1 MDKESVKIL
10 RPGTTATNI
19 SFTFI
24 PNKKSVMKDPAYHYL
39 KYYTYVLLFIMLSF
53 LILYYARLLLIPMSF
68 AFLICFIYY
77 PMGIRIER
85 KAGKAAAIAV
95 CLFLLVAF
103 GFLLFLLLSNSIA
116 VVQEKFAGSEDKV
129 SALGENILQSLSK
142 IIQITPEQQETLVQ
156 KMYEN
161 LIQGAVPFIQQTI
174 SLSAGTL
181 AMLLI
186 IPVFVSLIYY
196 YKELLVKFILL
207 VVPHHQIGIFKST
220 IAETTVTYFKFA
232 KGMLMVYLIVGAL
245 NSAGFLLLGLPNA
258 VYFGVLAAVLTF
270 FPYIGIL
277 IGGSAAVIVAW
288 TSHDSLLYPLGVV
301 AVLGVVQYLEA
312 NVIFPVA
319 VGAQLKINPLA
330 TLIAIIIGGIVWGGA
345 GIVLFVPFAAIM
357 KILADRIDSLQPLAV
372 LLGPEEGKG

>member
-1 MDKESVKIL
+1 
-10 RPGTTATNI
+10 
-19 SFTFI
+19 
-24 PNKKSVMKDPAYHYL
+24 MKDPAYHYL
-39 KYYTYVLLFIMLSF
+39 KYYTYILLFIILSF

-68 AFLICFIYY
+68 AFLICFMYY
-77 PMGIRIER
+77 PLGIRIER
-85 KAGKAAAIAV
+85 RAGKAAAISV
-95 CLFLLVAF
+95 CLVLLVAF

-116 VVQEKFAGSEDKV
+116 VVQEKFTDSQDKI
-129 SALGENILQSLSK
+129 SALGQNVLQSLSK
-142 IIQITPEQQETLVQ
+142 IVHISAEQQETLVQ
-156 KMYEN
+156 RMYEN
-161 LIQGAVPFIQQTI
+161 LLQGALPFIQQTI

-186 IPVFVSLIYY
+186 IPVFVALIYF
-196 YKELLVKFILL
+196 YKELLVKFILM
-207 VVPHHQIGIFKST
+207 VVPKHQIDIFKST
-220 IAETTVTYFKFA
+220 ISETTVTYFKFA
-232 KGMLMVYLIVGAL
+232 KGMALVYLIVGAL

-270 FPYIGIL
+270 FPYVGIL

-330 TLIAIIIGGIVWGGA
+330 TLVAIIIGGIVWGGA
-345 GIVLFVPFAAIM
+345 GVVLFVPFAAIL
-357 KILADRIDSLQPLAV
+357 KILADRIEGLQPLGV
-372 LLGPEEGKG
+372 LLGPDEPETPLEGG